1 MSHYGNDFKVYTD
14 FHFPCLVTTRL
25 SCHVISLL
33 KPVPEEERHSS
44 KVPCEGS
51 SLNGAFYINGIA
63 DWKKEILHTG
73 GYTDPRGI
81 TKATDSHIVIR
92 WIGWRA
98 IMYNIN
104 DDNAEL
110 GALQSILYSILSS
123 NMLFDV
129 FDVPFD
135 EMLAYLTYHLTAG
148 IS

>member
-1 MSHYGNDFKVYTD
+1 
-14 FHFPCLVTTRL
+14 
-25 SCHVISLL
+25 
-33 KPVPEEERHSS
+33 
-44 KVPCEGS
+44 
-51 SLNGAFYINGIA
+51 LNGASYINGIA

-73 GYTDPRGI
+73 GYTDSRRI

-123 NMLFDV
+123 NMLFDGFDDV

-135 EMLAYLTYHLTAG
+135 KMLAYLTYHLTAG